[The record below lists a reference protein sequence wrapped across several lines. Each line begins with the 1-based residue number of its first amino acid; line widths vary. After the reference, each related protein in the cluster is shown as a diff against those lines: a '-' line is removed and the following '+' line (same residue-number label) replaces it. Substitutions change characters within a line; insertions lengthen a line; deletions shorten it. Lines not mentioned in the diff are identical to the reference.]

1 VAPVNEPFTC
11 PKSSDS
17 TRSGGITAREEAFCG
32 VYPDLSNRYSALAAL
47 REFSSRRND
56 VLDRIATAR
65 VEAADIGVKTNELV
79 PAIDL
84 LERVEARLGLATT
97 AGFSARVEAIQAGIG
112 EHDRRRSVLEG
123 AIAKK
128 EEVDAKLKAAT
139 QKRDEARAWKEGWD
153 RSWPGAMKALGGFA
167 AASPADGNK
176 LAGEWR
182 EARGIL
188 RTTAE
193 IRTRLKRMD
202 EEEAKLL
209 EGVLRT
215 ARELDTDVAEDG
227 VAGARMLQ
235 MRWTE
240 NDRLRTKRDEL
251 KEEHEVRKVEAE
263 IATETVKVAG
273 EALTVLALAIGVE
286 VDSLM
291 AAAARFDERRAI
303 EGKIADAERLARN
316 AGDQLPVTALETEWV
331 RQDLDAV
338 RLDLENAQLRLRE
351 IDGNV
356 ENAILREREGREA
369 LHRFASNSE
378 VNRAIVERESARAD
392 MHAAL
397 ERYLELSLASDL
409 IAEAMATVRAEQQD
423 PLIARASVL
432 FAAMTEREFVGIETD
447 VDESGAPVV
456 KGKRANGETE
466 SVARLSDGTRDQ
478 LFLAFRLAS
487 LESYG
492 ESAEPLPFVADD
504 ILVHFDGPR
513 ARATLELLADFG
525 KRNQMLLFTHE
536 DSVRDAAAE
545 LVKEGR
551 ANLVELPRGDTS
563 SS

>member
-1 VAPVNEPFTC
+1 MA
-11 PKSSDS
+11 K
-17 TRSGGITAREEAFCG
+17 RLTAREEAFCG

-47 REFSSRRND
+47 LEFSSRRNE

-65 VEAADIGVKTNELV
+65 VEAADIGVKTNELA

-84 LERVEARLGLATT
+84 LERVEARLGLDTT
-97 AGFSARVEAIQAGIG
+97 AGFSARVEAIQAAIG
-112 EHDRRRSVLEG
+112 EHDRRRSGLEG

-128 EEVDAKLKAAT
+128 EEVDGKLKAAT
-139 QKRDEARAWKEGWD
+139 DKRDEARAWKEGWD
-153 RSWPGAMKALGGFA
+153 RSWPGAMKALGGSA

-188 RTTAE
+188 RTIAE

-215 ARELDTDVAEDG
+215 ARELDIDVAEDG

-263 IATETVKVAG
+263 TAAEAVKVAG
-273 EALTVLALAIGVE
+273 EALTALASAIGVE
-286 VDSLM
+286 VDSLT

-316 AGDQLPVTALETEWV
+316 AGDQLPVSTLETEWAS
-331 RQDLDAV
+331 RDLDAV
-338 RLDLENAQLRLRE
+338 RLDLENAQSRLKE
-351 IDGNV
+351 IDGDV
-356 ENAILREREGREA
+356 ENAILKEREGREA
-369 LHRFASNSE
+369 LHRFASDSE

-432 FAAMTEREFVGIETD
+432 FAAMTEGEFVGIETD

-466 SVARLSDGTRDQ
+466 VSGKIERRHARPAVSRVPTC
-478 LFLAFRLAS
+478 
-487 LESYG
+487 
-492 ESAEPLPFVADD
+492 EPRKLWQVC
-504 ILVHFDGPR
+504 R
-513 ARATLELLADFG
+513 
-525 KRNQMLLFTHE
+525 
-536 DSVRDAAAE
+536 AAA
-545 LVKEGR
+545 VCR
-551 ANLVELPRGDTS
+551 R
-563 SS
+563 

>member
-1 VAPVNEPFTC
+1 
-11 PKSSDS
+11 
-17 TRSGGITAREEAFCG
+17 
-32 VYPDLSNRYSALAAL
+32 
-47 REFSSRRND
+47 
-56 VLDRIATAR
+56 
-65 VEAADIGVKTNELV
+65 
-79 PAIDL
+79 
-84 LERVEARLGLATT
+84 
-97 AGFSARVEAIQAGIG
+97 
-112 EHDRRRSVLEG
+112 
-123 AIAKK
+123 
-128 EEVDAKLKAAT
+128 
-139 QKRDEARAWKEGWD
+139 
-153 RSWPGAMKALGGFA
+153 M
-167 AASPADGNK
+167 
-176 LAGEWR
+176 
-182 EARGIL
+182 
-188 RTTAE
+188 
-193 IRTRLKRMD
+193 
-202 EEEAKLL
+202 
-209 EGVLRT
+209 
-215 ARELDTDVAEDG
+215 ARELCALGAHPAFERALLLAHGQPLLNRKAIDFALDIEERVDAFDG
-227 VAGARMLQ
+227 L
-235 MRWTE
+235 
-240 NDRLRTKRDEL
+240 
-251 KEEHEVRKVEAE
+251 
-263 IATETVKVAG
+263 
-273 EALTVLALAIGVE
+273 
-286 VDSLM
+286 
-291 AAAARFDERRAI
+291 
-303 EGKIADAERLARN
+303 
-316 AGDQLPVTALETEWV
+316 
-331 RQDLDAV
+331 
-338 RLDLENAQLRLRE
+338 
-351 IDGNV
+351 
-356 ENAILREREGREA
+356 